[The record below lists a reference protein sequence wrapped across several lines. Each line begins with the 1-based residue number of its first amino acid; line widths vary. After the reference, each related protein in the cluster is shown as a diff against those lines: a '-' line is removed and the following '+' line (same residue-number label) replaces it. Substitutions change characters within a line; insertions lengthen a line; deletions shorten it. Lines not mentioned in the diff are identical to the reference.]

1 MDTSADDASWTQ
13 LSKRLNASGIPFQ
26 LAVENFLR
34 EQGPKHHF
42 TFLGHEIPW
51 KDGYLDILL
60 QNNNFVF
67 LAIECKK
74 VEEETW
80 IFVRTEKSS
89 QTRCRLEW
97 YNPRLPDP
105 MPIFPAANYSKVFC
119 SEFNMVEGS
128 PESEFC
134 ILPKGGT
141 NKILEPLANEIVD
154 ACRDILDDTDR
165 AHDENHWEVL
175 VPVIVTNARLVT
187 CEFSPGKVDLATGG
201 IQLHDSNFS
210 EVPFVRFRK
219 TLVSFRSDPTS
230 RTPINV
236 ASWIADRERTVFVVG
251 AANLDQFMHGF
262 RSFSCQ
268 DEGGNPKEW
277 SNPPSGWRDSLSR

>member
-1 MDTSADDASWTQ
+1 M
-13 LSKRLNASGIPFQ
+13 
-26 LAVENFLR
+26 AVENFLR
-34 EQGPKHHF
+34 EQGPEYQF

-51 KDGYLDILL
+51 EDGYLDILL
-60 QNNNFVF
+60 QNNKFVF

-74 VEEETW
+74 VEEDTW
-80 IFVRTEKSS
+80 IFVRTETSS
-89 QTRCRLEW
+89 QTRCRHEW
-97 YNPRLPDP
+97 YNPRLPNP
-105 MPIFPAANYSKVFC
+105 MVVIPANKYSKVFC

-141 NKILEPLANEIVD
+141 NKILEPLASEILD
-154 ACRDILDDTDR
+154 ACRDILDSPER
-165 AHDENHWEVL
+165 AHDEDHWEVM
-175 VPVIVTNARLVT
+175 VPVIVTNARLVA
-187 CEFSPGKVDLATGG
+187 CEFTPDKVNLATGG
-201 IQLHDSNFS
+201 IQLHDSHFT

-230 RTPINV
+230 EIPINV
-236 ASWIADRERTVFVVG
+236 ESWIADRERTVFVVG
-251 AANLDQFMHGF
+251 ALNLAQFMDGF

-277 SNPPSGWRDSLSR
+277 INPPRGWRY